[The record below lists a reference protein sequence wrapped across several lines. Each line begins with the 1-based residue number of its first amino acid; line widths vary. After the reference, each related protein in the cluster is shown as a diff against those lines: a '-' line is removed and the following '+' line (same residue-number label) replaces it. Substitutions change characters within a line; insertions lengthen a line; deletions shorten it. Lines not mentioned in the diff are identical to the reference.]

1 MGTMGTEIVPHVTN
15 SERFKG
21 TIIHG
26 ADFKTPESYRNQR
39 VVVVGA
45 GNTAGDLCIDLSTC
59 AESITLVQ
67 RSQSTLIPA
76 EILRNAENRLWPDDG
91 SIPVEIADFLA
102 EATPINLRRLNSK
115 IIKAGGG
122 GESGKYAAMYQ
133 GLREKGMVIDD
144 GADGEG
150 TEFQVLE
157 RFGGKSPVKTS
168 ATNELMY
175 RQASVSEVQTLI
187 SIH

>member
-1 MGTMGTEIVPHVTN
+1 MGTTGTKIMPLVAN

-26 ADFKTPESYRNQR
+26 ADFKTPESYKNQR

-45 GNTAGDLCIDLSTC
+45 GNTAGDICIDLSTC
-59 AESITLVQ
+59 VESITLVQ

-76 EILRNAENRLWPDDG
+76 EILRNAENKLWPDDG

-122 GESGKYAAMYQ
+122 GESGKYAAMYR

-175 RQASVSEVQTLI
+175 RQASVSEVQALI